1 MANTKDYNEVKL
13 MVRTLSSTATA
24 EEMAEHLED
33 VLRRADIAK
42 ENEEKMKWELE
53 Q

>member
-1 MANTKDYNEVKL
+1 MANTKDYEEVKL
-13 MVRTLSSTATA
+13 MVKTLPHNATA

-42 ENEEKMKWELE
+42 EKKEK
-53 Q
+53 